1 MAAPAEHERYARHLV
16 LPGFSA
22 EAQARLSRARVLVV
36 GAGGLGLPVLQY
48 LTAAGVGTLG
58 IVDGDRISLSNLQ
71 RQVLYT
77 TEAVGQLKAEFAAQA
92 LARLNPE
99 VHFEVWN
106 HYLNA
111 ENARAIIRQYD
122 IVLDGSDNFATRYL
136 VNDASVLEGK
146 PLVFGSVF
154 RFEGQVAVFNVREAN
169 GQLSGNYR
177 CLFPQPPAPGTVP
190 DCAEG
195 GVLGALPGM
204 VGSVQALE
212 VLKLLTGLGQPL
224 VNQLWQYDAL
234 THKSSILHYTPDP
247 QNPLTGTAP
256 TQTELV
262 DYARWCGVPLPAV
275 EAGWQEL
282 TPIEYARWCAE
293 GRTHLL
299 LDVRNGDE
307 YAQDHL
313 GGLLIPLPELAAR
326 LGELPREATLVV
338 MCQAGMRSQQAAAL
352 LAQSGFS
359 SVFSLAG
366 GLNRWRREQA

>member
-1 MAAPAEHERYARHLV
+1 MSKAGYNERYARHLV
-16 LPGFSA
+16 LPGFTA
-22 EAQARLSRARVLVV
+22 EAQARLAAARVLVV
-36 GAGGLGLPVLQY
+36 GAGGLGVPVLQY

-77 TEAVGQLKAEFAAQA
+77 TEAVGQPKAAFAAQV
-92 LARLNPE
+92 LAQLNPD
-99 VHFEVWN
+99 VRFEAWN
-106 HYLNA
+106 HYLNTQ
-111 ENARAIIRQYD
+111 NARALIRPYD
-122 IVLDGSDNFATRYL
+122 MVVDGSDNFATRYL
-136 VNDASVLEGK
+136 VNDACVLEGK

-154 RFEGQVAVFNVREAN
+154 RFEGQVAVLNVRQAN

-177 CLFPQPPAPGTVP
+177 CLFPEPPAPGTVP

-212 VLKLLTGLGQPL
+212 VLKLLTGLGLPL

-234 THKSSILHYTPDP
+234 THKSSILRYTPDP
-247 QNPLTGTAP
+247 NNPLTGTNP

-262 DYARWCGVPLPAV
+262 DYAQWCGTPLPS
-275 EAGWQEL
+275 ERTGWSEL
-282 TPIEYARWCAE
+282 SPAEYARWRKA
-293 GRTHLL
+293 GREHFL
-299 LDVRNGDE
+299 LDVRNADE

-313 GGLLIPLPELAAR
+313 GGRLIPLAELADR
-326 LGELPREATLVV
+326 LAEVPKTAEVVV
-338 MCQAGMRSQQAAAL
+338 MCQAGMRSQQAAGL
-352 LAQSGFS
+352 LAQAGFS

-366 GLNRWRREQA
+366 GLNRWRREMA